1 MSDKL
6 NINEQVQM
14 ILDIANQL
22 RGLFKED
29 EYQNVIIPMT
39 ICRRFVNHGYK
50 MYIREC
56 RQKLGLK

>member
-22 RGLFKED
+22 RGPFKED
-29 EYQNVIIPMT
+29 EDEAERNRIKRTVLP
-39 ICRRFVNHGYK
+39 
-50 MYIREC
+50 
-56 RQKLGLK
+56 KLDWLIE

>member
-22 RGLFKED
+22 RGPFKED

-39 ICRRFVNHGYK
+39 ICRRF
-50 MYIREC
+50 EC
-56 RQKLGLK
+56 ILAKTKDDVVKEYENG